1 MKEREFAKNVS
12 LLKVGGVFRPA
23 DAASGVGRDGRFRT
37 AVIFLSVTGHTA
49 SLAEAAARAAGADLF
64 RLVPQPPYPDARLD
78 AAREVGREQKTGIV
92 RAVRCPPFEPAD
104 YDALI
109 VLTPTWNGRVAGPF
123 AAWLK
128 ARNLQGRLAVTGST
142 HGGGGVM
149 KTRSDLRAALPGVR
163 LGTHLAVFGSV
174 APRDERVISRLREN
188 GLTARR

>member
-1 MKEREFAKNVS
+1 M
-12 LLKVGGVFRPA
+12 
-23 DAASGVGRDGRFRT
+23 
-37 AVIFLSVTGHTA
+37 IFLSVTGHTA

-64 RLVPQPPYPDARLD
+64 RLVPQPPYPDAWLD

-92 RAVRCPPFEPAD
+92 RAVRCPPFDPAD

-109 VLTPTWNGRVAGPF
+109 VLTPTWNGRAAGLL

-128 ARNLQGRLAVTGST
+128 ARNLPGRFAVTGIT

-163 LGTHLAVFGSV
+163 LGTHRAVFDSV
-174 APRDERVISRLREN
+174 DPRMN
-188 GLTARR
+188 G